1 MKKTFKAKTAAQV
14 PFAEKAA
21 ALKAANRKNAR
32 NGVKARTHA
41 PHAPPDG
48 VDLAS
53 IQDRLK
59 HRCGLLD
66 KRDVLALVGVTY
78 PSLWKW
84 QVAGTFPRGKVVNQK
99 TMWPAA
105 DVADWLAGL
114 PTRALKGDAK
124 LTEVGVADEEER
136 R

>member
-1 MKKTFKAKTAAQV
+1 MKTVKAKTAAQV

-21 ALKAANRKNAR
+21 ALKAASRKVR
-32 NGVKARTHA
+32 NGVKARAHA
-41 PHAPPDG
+41 TRAPPDG
-48 VDLAS
+48 IDLAS

-78 PSLWKW
+78 PSLWAW
-84 QVAGTFPRGKVVNQK
+84 MRAGTFPHGKIVGAK

-114 PTRALKGDAK
+114 PVRALKGDDK
-124 LTEVGVADEEER
+124 TTEAEVVA
-136 R
+136 